1 MAGVYPSFLLSRTSA
16 QQCVLTLLTLLLV
29 LPCSALPL
37 ARMKDEPLSQNL
49 VLTPKHNLVYTNGT
63 MTLAVIKDGS
73 VWTWGGNYKGQLARP
88 SLRQGGGAIYGPGQV
103 PGLTLVRAVALYGR
117 TALALGADGQVWSWG
132 GNAEGQLGYAT
143 PQPASAIP
151 KQIPGLSEVV
161 EVVAAP
167 GTSLFLRKDGAVLG
181 VGNNR
186 GGILGEK
193 GRGERLPLH
202 KIEGIPPVRRIAA
215 GGSIAAAI
223 DAEGRLWTWGANGKL
238 SGRANAI
245 SADDHA
251 SSGPYR
257 SPAQRYAE
265 IFNAPGIV
273 SLPRKAVDVVVGVV
287 DDAMIVLLEDG
298 TLWSWGSARHGQI
311 GRPVNGTGVVDP
323 LPARIPG
330 LSRVVQIAAGFQ
342 SFTALTAD
350 GSVVAWGYGV
360 EEPIPPAPLSEPHS
374 KAPVVIRQSLK
385 VLQLTPGG
393 WAYLDAQGNWWA
405 WGNNRYGTRGT
416 GTRREPCAGGGDCD
430 KSYYL
435 TPEKANWNYF
445 SLPEEK

>member
-37 ARMKDEPLSQNL
+37 AKMKDEPLSQNL
-49 VLTPKHNLVYTNGT
+49 ILTPKHNLVYTSHS
-63 MTLAVIKDGS
+63 MTLAVKKDGS
-73 VWTWGGNYKGQLARP
+73 VWTWGGNYKGQLARE
-88 SLRQGGGAIYGPGQV
+88 SLRGGGGAIYGPGQV
-103 PGLTLVRAVALYGR
+103 PGLTNIRSVAFPYS
-117 TALALGADGQVWSWG
+117 TALALSADGQVWSWG

-151 KQIPGLSEVV
+151 KQIPGLSDVV
-161 EVVAAP
+161 EIVAAP
-167 GTSLFLRKDGAVLG
+167 GASLFLRKDGAVLG
-181 VGNNR
+181 VGNNH

-193 GRGERLPLH
+193 GRGESLPLH

-215 GGSIAAAI
+215 DGGIAAAI
-223 DAEGRLWTWGANGKL
+223 DGEGRLWTWGANGKL
-238 SGRANAI
+238 SGQANAI
-245 SADDHA
+245 SVDDH
-251 SSGPYR
+251 SPSGPYR
-257 SPAQRYAE
+257 SPAQRYAA
-265 IFNAPGIV
+265 IFNTPAIV
-273 SLPRKAVDVVVGVV
+273 PLPRKVIDVVVG
-287 DDAMIVLLEDG
+287 DAMIVLLEDG
-298 TLWSWGSARHGQI
+298 SVWSWGMARHGQI
-311 GRPVNGTGVVDP
+311 GRPVNGKGDVDP

-360 EEPIPPAPLSEPHS
+360 EEPIPPAPLPEPHS
-374 KAPVVIRQSLK
+374 KTPVFIKQSLQ
-385 VLQLTPGG
+385 VLQLTAGG

-405 WGNNRYGTRGT
+405 WGKNRYGTRGT

-445 SLPEEK
+445 SLPEAR